1 MSLSLE
7 DVRRIALLARI
18 RIENSELESLRVEL
32 NNIIGWVEQLSQ
44 VDTDGI
50 EPMTSVADTDIA
62 KRTDFVTDGNASE
75 EVLANAPDRE
85 GDFYAVPKVVE

>member
-18 RIENSELESLRVEL
+18 RIEDSELETLRIEL

-44 VDTDGI
+44 VDTDGV
-50 EPMTSVADTDIA
+50 EPMTSVANIA
-62 KRTDFVTDGNASE
+62 IAQRTDFGTDGSASE